1 MRLLA
6 MLRVPGC
13 AAFFSLTACATV
25 GPGHVGVLWTTGS
38 GTQKETYQE
47 GAHFIMPWN
56 KLAVYD
62 LRSQSNDEVL
72 TVIAVNGLAI
82 TLDASIRYHLVPGD
96 AVALQ
101 EEIGPDYYQVILEP
115 VLRSEARRVIGR
127 YTPEEIYSTKRDVIE
142 RETREG
148 VQSKIAGKHIELE
161 AILVRNVE
169 LPEAIRVAI
178 AKKLEAEQEVLKM
191 KYVLEEARLTAE
203 QRAIEAK
210 SLADYNQIV
219 SGSVTPAILDFE
231 RVQALEKLSASGN
244 AKTVVMGPG
253 TGQPQV
259 LLQAR

>member
-1 MRLLA
+1 MRA
-6 MLRVPGC
+6 RTMWRTWIC
-13 AAFFSLTACATV
+13 AAFLSLTACASV
-25 GPGHVGVLWTTGS
+25 APGHVGVLWTSGS
-38 GTQKETYQE
+38 GTQKDTYAE
-47 GAHFIMPWN
+47 GDHFIMPWD
-56 KLAVYD
+56 KLSVYD
-62 LRSQSNDEVL
+62 LRSQSSDEVL

-96 AVALQ
+96 VVALQ
-101 EEIGPDYYQVILEP
+101 QEIGPDYYHVILEP

-169 LPEAIRVAI
+169 LPEAIRTAI
-178 AKKLEAEQEVLKM
+178 AKKLEAEQDVLKM

-210 SLADYNQIV
+210 GIADYNQIV
-219 SGSVTPAILDFE
+219 SGSVTPSILDFE
-231 RVQALEKLSASGN
+231 KVQALEKLSASGN

-253 TGQPQV
+253 TTAPQV
-259 LLQAR
+259 LLQSR